1 VNPLAFDFMQ
11 RALIAALLVGLAAP
25 AVGVFLVQR
34 RLSLMGDGIGHIALT
49 GVALGFLL
57 GTAPV
62 LTAVVVASIGAVVI
76 ELVRQHGRTGG
87 DVALALMFYGGI
99 AGGVLL
105 IGLSPEGGNA
115 SLLSYLFGSLTA
127 VSPTDVVVISVL
139 SGALLLTL
147 AVVGRQMFAV
157 CHDEEY
163 AKVAGLPV
171 RTLNL
176 LLAVMAALTV
186 TVAMRVVGLL
196 LVSALMVVPVATAQ
210 QLVRGFRATVVVALG
225 AGVLASVSGVLGSF
239 YANTA
244 PGALIVVVA
253 LGCFALASVGGVLV
267 RHRRRT
273 FGDLLV
279 APTAL
284 TTTKEPTPR

>member
-1 VNPLAFDFMQ
+1 MNPLSLEFM
-11 RALIAALLVGLAAP
+11 RLALVSALLVGLAAP

-34 RLSLMGDGIGHIALT
+34 RLALMGDGIGHIALT

-62 LTAVVVASIGAVVI
+62 LTAVVVATAGAVVL
-76 ELVRQHGRTGG
+76 ELVRQQGRTSG

-105 IGLSPEGGNA
+105 IGLAPGGTNA
-115 SLLSYLFGSLTA
+115 NLLSYLFGSLTA
-127 VSPTDVVVISVL
+127 VSPGDVVVIAVL
-139 SGALLLTL
+139 SVALLTAL
-147 AVVGRQMFAV
+147 AILGRHLFAV

-163 AKVAGLPV
+163 ARVAGLPV
-171 RTLNL
+171 RALNL

-210 QLVRGFRATVVVALG
+210 QLVRGFRATVAVSLC
-225 AGVLASVSGVLGSF
+225 AGVLASVSGVLGSY
-239 YANTA
+239 YADTP
-244 PGALIVVVA
+244 PGALIVV
-253 LGCFALASVGGVLV
+253 LALAGFGLAAVVGAVA
-267 RHRRRT
+267 RRRRPRNRSAD
-273 FGDLLV
+273 GALLPEE
-279 APTAL
+279 ATA
-284 TTTKEPTPR
+284 R

>member
-1 VNPLAFDFMQ
+1 MTVLEFDFMQ
-11 RALIAALLVGLAAP
+11 RALIAALLVGVTAP

-34 RLSLMGDGIGHIALT
+34 RLALMGDGIGHVALT

-62 LTAVVVASIGAVVI
+62 VTAVVAATVGAVVI

-87 DVALALMFYGGI
+87 DVALALLFYGGI

-105 IGLSPEGGNA
+105 IGLAPGGSNA
-115 SLLSYLFGSLTA
+115 NLLSYLFGSLTA
-127 VSPTDVVVISVL
+127 VSPTDVVVICAL

-171 RTLNL
+171 RFHNL
-176 LLAVMAALTV
+176 LLAVMAAVTV

-210 QLVRGFRATVVVALG
+210 QLVRGFRATVVVALL
-225 AGVLASVSGVLGSF
+225 AGVLASTSGVVGS
-239 YANTA
+239 YYVDAA
-244 PGALIVVVA
+244 PGALIVVLA
-253 LGCFALASVGGVLV
+253 LAGFALATLAGTLV
-267 RHRRRT
+267 RRVRGTSAATASETVALLPREVHR
-273 FGDLLV
+273 
-279 APTAL
+279 
-284 TTTKEPTPR
+284 